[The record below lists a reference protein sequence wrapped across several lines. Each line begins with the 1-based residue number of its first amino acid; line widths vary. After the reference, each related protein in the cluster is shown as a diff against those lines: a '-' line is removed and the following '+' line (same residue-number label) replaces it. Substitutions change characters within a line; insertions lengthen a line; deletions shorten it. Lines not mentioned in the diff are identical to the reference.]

1 MFLSIITVTYNAENH
16 IRQTLDSIQ
25 SQLFTDYELII
36 VDGKSTDD
44 TIYYAK
50 QYESIIPNLLIIS
63 EPDKGIYDAM
73 NKGVSIAKGEYIY
86 FLNAGD
92 ELYSDDTLVNICKR
106 ITDLGIKRNVIF
118 QGGVI
123 KNGRVLEFPKSYSKW
138 KWIYLE
144 HAYFCHQGIFASADT
159 LKNNRFDIT
168 LRVCADRDWLIRV
181 MDKSGTYVYMSGI
194 IVAKYLGGG
203 ISSGYS
209 SQQADQLVISKRYGG
224 MKAWIFVKIKREIGR
239 VLGHPRD

>member
-1 MFLSIITVTYNAENH
+1 MFLSIITVTYNAEDC

-25 SQLFTDYELII
+25 SQIFSDYELII
-36 VDGKSTDD
+36 IDGNSTDN
-44 TIYYAK
+44 TVAYSK
-50 QYESIIPNLLIIS
+50 QYESTIKNMIIVS
-63 EPDKGIYDAM
+63 EPDHGIYDAM
-73 NKGVSIAKGEYIY
+73 NKGVMIAKGEFIY

-92 ELYSDDTLVNICKR
+92 ELYDNNTLRTVYNRISDS
-106 ITDLGIKRNVIF
+106 GIKNNAIF
-118 QGGVI
+118 QGSI
-123 KNGRVLEFPKSYSKW
+123 EKNGKILEFPDRYAKW

-159 LKNNRFDIT
+159 LKNNLFDIS
-168 LRVCADRDWLIRV
+168 LKVCADRDWLIRV
-181 MDKSGTYVYMSGI
+181 MDKSGTYVYMNGV

-224 MKAWIFVKIKREIGR
+224 LKAWLFVKIKREIGGF
-239 VLGHPRD
+239 LGHARD